1 MLPTGILVR
10 TDLDDLS
17 SSLPGRLIACGP
29 SRLTVEKSP
38 EATGLETVFF
48 LELCQW
54 SDEWCLIEITGPE
67 ELAALVVKSVVRH
80 EPVSEVLSSIYR
92 PGAGEYSYALFREG
106 TLLETF
112 ESKGPSMETVKFTS
126 ELRRVPLQ
134 NLLGA
139 SDFMIESMNQFGIDT
154 SSRPVT
160 DHRKVRIEVNLP
172 GKRTFWQALLG
183 AASPE

>member
-10 TDLDDLS
+10 TDLDDLN
-17 SSLPGRLIACGP
+17 SSLPGRLVACGP
-29 SRLTVEKSP
+29 RRLTVELEP
-38 EATGLETVFF
+38 EETGSEERFI
-48 LELCQW
+48 LELSQW

-67 ELAALVVKSVVRH
+67 ELMALVVESVVRH
-80 EPVSEVLSSIYR
+80 EPVSEVLSCSYR
-92 PGAGEYSYALFREG
+92 VDAGEYSYAFFREG

-112 ESKGPSMETVKFTS
+112 ESKGPSIETVKFVS

-139 SDFMIESMNQFGIDT
+139 SVFMIESMSQFGIDD
-154 SSRPVT
+154 SSRLKT
-160 DHRKVRIEVNLP
+160 NLRKVRFQVNLP

-183 AASPE
+183 AASPK

>member
-10 TDLDDLS
+10 TDLDDLG

-29 SRLTVEKSP
+29 SRLTVNMAP
-38 EATGLETVFF
+38 EDPGSGELFV

-67 ELAALVVKSVVRH
+67 ELAALVVESVVRH

-92 PGAGEYSYALFREG
+92 ADSGEYSYAFFREG

-112 ESKGPSMETVKFTS
+112 ESKGPSMENVEFTS

-134 NLLGA
+134 SLLRA
-139 SDFMIESMNQFGIDT
+139 SDFMIESMSQFGIDT
-154 SSRPVT
+154 SSRPIT
-160 DHRKVRIEVNLP
+160 DHRKVRIQVNLP

-183 AASPE
+183 AASPG